1 MKVYSVTAQAVPLLK
16 QRLLLV
22 CLIAIILAGL
32 LPMAP
37 SQAQQSTIDVEAV
50 LEAMT
55 VADRVGQLFLVAF
68 QGSDPTPSSDIAEL
82 IRDYR
87 VGGVILSAEAGNIR
101 NYNPDG
107 TQANTPEQVVSLA
120 NQLQALAFDANLPVE
135 TALAPATTDLRS
147 LSVPDERGV
156 TLPLFLAINQEGD
169 GHPHSQL
176 LSGFTPLPSNMAIG
190 ATWSVDHAATAGR
203 ILGQELADVGVNL
216 LLGPSLDVLDN
227 PRPDQASLGVRSF
240 GGSPYWVGR
249 LGRAFVGGVHAG
261 SAGRVATVAKHF
273 PGQGSSDRLP
283 DDEVATIH
291 KSPQELQAVELAP
304 FAAAVKPGSLDT
316 LLKTESSAANQPVSQ
331 ASTTTDA
338 MLSSHARYAGLQ
350 GSSEEVPPI
359 SLAPELGQAL
369 LNDPTFANWR
379 SQQQGVVLSDA
390 LGATAIR
397 RYYDPTLQDFP
408 HKRIA
413 QEAFLAGNDL
423 LLMSQFSLTDNW
435 EDELA
440 NIKETITFFQDK
452 YETDADFKRRVD
464 EAVTRILS
472 LKSKLYPSL
481 DLRGALV
488 DGSDIADREGV
499 EAPTVAQIARDA
511 VTLLSPNL
519 GEIAQRMP
527 AGPGTSDNLLI
538 FTDARS
544 ARECNS
550 EECPSFAL
558 IDPTALESI
567 ILRLYGPEASGQMT
581 PERVRSLTFDQ
592 LDAYLDGQPSDLS
605 PQAVEQLIEDADWL
619 VFAMLDEDMGV
630 ASSNTL
636 SRFLSERPISR
647 ERKRLLA
654 IAFNAPYFLDATDI
668 AKLSAYFA
676 VYGKTAPFLEAAVRA
691 LFREFTPTGASPVDI
706 VSTNYSLLEQLKPD
720 PAQAIPL
727 QVPDVRVQMGSN
739 TFTARV
745 GETLRVVAGP
755 IMDYNGRL
763 VPDGTPVVFKLQQR
777 SDQFELPLGETGT
790 VDGFAETSVILERAG
805 DFEVRVQSGE
815 ATGSL
820 SLLLNIVDEAEG
832 QAQVAVAT
840 PTATATLE
848 PTSTPTA
855 TPSPTATASP
865 TPRPT
870 ATPTPT
876 PALPLPP
883 RRVDPNAFFLALLS
897 VLVVGLG
904 TLFMYRTTAEMPDKA
919 VRNIL
924 LASIG
929 GLVAYSLYGL
939 GLFPAADWMQRE
951 LRPWGAALVTL
962 LGSLVALG
970 ITWARHES
978 RQR

>member
-1 MKVYSVTAQAVPLLK
+1 MKVNSVTTQAVSMSK
-16 QRLLLV
+16 HRLLVV
-22 CLIAIILAGL
+22 CLITIILAGFV
-32 LPMAP
+32 PVVP
-37 SQAQQSTIDVEAV
+37 SHAQQTAIDVETV

-55 VADRVGQLFLVAF
+55 VADRVGQLFLVTF
-68 QGSDPTPSSDIAEL
+68 EGNEPLPSSDIAEL

-87 VGGVILSAEAGNIR
+87 IGGVVLSAEAGNIR

-107 TQANTPEQVVSLA
+107 TPANTPEQVVSLA

-135 TALAPATTDLRS
+135 IALAPLTSDLGP
-147 LSVPDERGV
+147 LPVPDDRGV
-156 TLPLFLAINQEGD
+156 TLPLFVAINQEGD
-169 GHPHSQL
+169 GYPHSQL

-249 LGRAFVGGVHAG
+249 LGRAFIGGVHAG

-283 DDEVATIH
+283 DDEVATIQ
-291 KSPQELQAVELAP
+291 KSAQELQAVELAP
-304 FAAAVKPGSLDT
+304 FAAAVKPGSLNA
-316 LLKTESSAANQPVSQ
+316 LLTTDSTGAVEPASR

-379 SQQQGVVLSDA
+379 SEQQGVMLSDA

-408 HKRIA
+408 HKRVA

-423 LLMSQFSLTDNW
+423 LLMSQFSLTDSW

-452 YETDADFKRRVD
+452 YETDADFRRRVD
-464 EAVTRILS
+464 EAVRRILY
-472 LKSKLYPSL
+472 LKSDLYPSL

-488 DGSDIADREGV
+488 DGSDIASREGA
-499 EAPTVAQIARDA
+499 EGPAVAQIARDA
-511 VTLLSPNL
+511 VTLLSPGL

-527 AGPGTSDNLLI
+527 TGPGTSDNLLI
-538 FTDARS
+538 FTDART
-544 ARECNS
+544 ARECS
-550 EECPSFAL
+550 RDDCPPFAL
-558 IDPTALESI
+558 IDPSALERI

-592 LDAYLDGQPSDLS
+592 LNAYLDGQFSDLT
-605 PQAVEQLIEDADWL
+605 PQAIERLIEDADWL
-619 VFAMLDEDMGV
+619 VFAMLDEETSV
-630 ASSNTL
+630 ASSNAL
-636 SRFLSERPISR
+636 SRFLSEQPVSR

-706 VSTNYSLLEQLKPD
+706 ASTNYSLVEQLKPD
-720 PAQAIPL
+720 PNQAIPL

-739 TFTARV
+739 TFTALV
-745 GETLRVVAGP
+745 GDTLRVVAGP
-755 IMDYNGRL
+755 IMDFNGRL
-763 VPDGTPVVFKLQQR
+763 VPDRTPVIFKLQQR

-790 VDGFAETSVILERAG
+790 VDGFAETSVVLERAG

-840 PTATATLE
+840 PTATATPE
-848 PTSTPTA
+848 PSPTPTA
-855 TPSPTATASP
+855 TPSPTASPSP

-870 ATPTPT
+870 ATPTPA

-897 VLVVGLG
+897 IVLVGMG
-904 TLFMYRTTAEMPDKA
+904 TFFMYRTTAEMPDKA

-924 LASIG
+924 LASVG

-951 LRPWGAALVTL
+951 LRPWGAVLVTV

-970 ITWARHES
+970 ATWARQEF